1 MFDAYETIGYVTY
14 LASPLLDEECTESII
29 HGMTEEVIKRIMKQ
43 TGKYLRDNWI
53 RQMTDTLTKLH
64 PEIDPNKIEDFV
76 IKTYMDRYTDHEAM
90 LYNSYENTVANTSLG
105 QVLDWLERDK
115 PLIAESGVYFYPKHI
130 KRNVNIEIIKE
141 HMLDARTVHK
151 KEMFAALEAGDT
163 FTAAVKDIQQANDKK
178 AANSGYGAEGQSSSF
193 LFNVHSAMSVT
204 SCGRGQLSTAILC
217 YENLFGDF
225 VKFFD
230 MDEFYT
236 FINHVI
242 EEAPTWKFDLDDI
255 VNWHPCKK
263 QWVHRFE
270 SKFLHHSLYDSDKI
284 GALYDSLS
292 EEIRVRAFYK
302 ANLRAFLMKNVYPSD
317 LYTDIAFTKV
327 DFIDPNDIPKEIRSD
342 VNHLADIV
350 TEFVNYKFSWHRY
363 EDRARYQKRSVVIV
377 SDTDSTFLMY
387 SNILNFVL
395 QKVLPMK
402 LRKKGEK
409 QDMFNLKVLNI
420 LSCFASSAI
429 AATLWNYLG
438 YVNVAEEDR
447 KYIKMKNEFY
457 YSRVIVTYAK
467 KSYIGLMT
475 RKEAFVYP
483 KPKMDVKG
491 VNFFKSTASEK
502 TSKFIYD
509 DVLMGELLQPKDGKI
524 SLRRVYKTISDF
536 QHRIADEIKEG
547 EMGFLKRSIRVK
559 SPDAYRNP
567 FRISQYKAV
576 FVWNY
581 VCDDKDRIDL
591 PNTVTIV
598 KVKLQTKKDIAAL
611 APWPKIYDR
620 MMHLFET
627 NPEFGDYTVSK
638 NGKERRVKGKGI
650 NAVALPVDFDEVPD
664 WVLAVIDVETLV
676 SDNMKLFTQ
685 LYRPLGF
692 SEVSATHNKN
702 QMKYYANIVRI

>member
-1 MFDAYETIGYVTY
+1 M
-14 LASPLLDEECTESII
+14 
-29 HGMTEEVIKRIMKQ
+29 KRQ

-53 RQMTDTLTKLH
+53 AQMTSSLERLH
-64 PEIDPNKIEDFV
+64 PELTHDQVEDFV
-76 IKTYMDRYTDHEAM
+76 IKTYMERYTDHEAM

-105 QVLDWLERDK
+105 EVLDWLERDK
-115 PLIAESGVYFYPKHI
+115 PLIAESGVYFYPKHV

-151 KEMFAALEAGDT
+151 KEMFKALEAGDA

-217 YENLFGDF
+217 YENIFGDF
-225 VKFFD
+225 VKFFN

-236 FINHVI
+236 FIEHVI
-242 EEAPTWKFDLDDI
+242 SEKPTWEFDLDEI
-255 VNWHPCKK
+255 VNWHPSKK
-263 QWVHRFE
+263 QWIQRFE
-270 SKFLHHSLYDSDKI
+270 SKFLHYSLYDHDQLVKI
-284 GALYDSLS
+284 YDSLS
-292 EEIRVRAFYK
+292 DEMRTRTFYK
-302 ANLRAFLMKNVYPSD
+302 ANLRAFLMRNHYPAD
-317 LYTDIAFTKV
+317 LYADIASTKCE
-327 DFIDPNDIPKEIRSD
+327 FIDPNDVPKEIADD
-342 VNHLADIV
+342 VKHLAELV

-387 SNILNFVL
+387 NNILNFVL
-395 QKVLPMK
+395 QKVLPMR
-402 LRKKGEK
+402 LFKKGEK
-409 QDMFNLKVLNI
+409 QDMYRLKVLNV

-447 KYIKMKNEFY
+447 GYIKMKNEFY

-536 QHRIADEIKEG
+536 QHRIADEIKAG
-547 EMGFLKRSIRVK
+547 DMGFLKRSIKVK
-559 SPDAYRNP
+559 SADAYKDP
-567 FRISQYKAV
+567 YRISQYRAAY
-576 FVWNY
+576 VWNQI
-581 VCDDKDRIDL
+581 CDDKDRIEL
-591 PNTVTIV
+591 PATVTIV
-598 KVKLQTKKDIAAL
+598 KVKLQNKKDLAAL
-611 APWPKIYDR
+611 APWPHIYDR
-620 MMHLFET
+620 ILHLFET
-627 NPEFGDYTVSK
+627 NPEFGDHPVVK
-638 NGKERRVKGKGI
+638 NGKERMVKGKGI
-650 NAVALPVDFDEVPD
+650 NSIALPVDFDEVPD

-676 SDNMKLFTQ
+676 SDNMRLFTQ
-685 LYRPLGF
+685 LYKPLGF
-692 SEVSATHNKN
+692 SEVTVNHNKN
-702 QMKYYANIVRI
+702 QMKYYCNIVRI

>member
-1 MFDAYETIGYVTY
+1 M
-14 LASPLLDEECTESII
+14 
-29 HGMTEEVIKRIMKQ
+29 
-43 TGKYLRDNWI
+43 
-53 RQMTDTLTKLH
+53 
-64 PEIDPNKIEDFV
+64 
-76 IKTYMDRYTDHEAM
+76 
-90 LYNSYENTVANTSLG
+90 
-105 QVLDWLERDK
+105 
-115 PLIAESGVYFYPKHI
+115 
-130 KRNVNIEIIKE
+130 
-141 HMLDARTVHK
+141 
-151 KEMFAALEAGDT
+151 
-163 FTAAVKDIQQANDKK
+163 
-178 AANSGYGAEGQSSSF
+178 
-193 LFNVHSAMSVT
+193 
-204 SCGRGQLSTAILC
+204 
-217 YENLFGDF
+217 
-225 VKFFD
+225 
-230 MDEFYT
+230 
-236 FINHVI
+236 I

-302 ANLRAFLMKNVYPSD
+302 ANLRAFLMKNMYPSD
-317 LYTDIAFTKV
+317 LYADIAFTKV

-524 SLRRVYKTISDF
+524 SLRRVYKTISD
-536 QHRIADEIKEG
+536 
-547 EMGFLKRSIRVK
+547 
-559 SPDAYRNP
+559 
-567 FRISQYKAV
+567 
-576 FVWNY
+576 
-581 VCDDKDRIDL
+581 
-591 PNTVTIV
+591 
-598 KVKLQTKKDIAAL
+598 
-611 APWPKIYDR
+611 
-620 MMHLFET
+620 
-627 NPEFGDYTVSK
+627 
-638 NGKERRVKGKGI
+638 
-650 NAVALPVDFDEVPD
+650 
-664 WVLAVIDVETLV
+664 
-676 SDNMKLFTQ
+676 
-685 LYRPLGF
+685 
-692 SEVSATHNKN
+692 
-702 QMKYYANIVRI
+702 